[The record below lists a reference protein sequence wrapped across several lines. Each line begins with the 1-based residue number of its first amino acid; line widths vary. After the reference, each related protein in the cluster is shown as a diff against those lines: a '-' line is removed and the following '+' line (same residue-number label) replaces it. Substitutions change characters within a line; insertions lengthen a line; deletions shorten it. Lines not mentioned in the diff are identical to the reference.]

1 VTSSYATR
9 VEASARQVGRGVLDP
24 PGVAAG
30 RVVAYSERKTVQDL
44 RQAVR
49 GYRAGTLFLAA
60 GLALCLVY
68 FLVPRGNT
76 QSVIYDLIGVGS
88 AVAIGCSVFLNR
100 PEYRLPWFLFAVGNL
115 FFAVADIIFN
125 IIVNPPVPSVA
136 DWFYLGGYPVLTC
149 GLVLIVVRAG
159 GHHRLAA
166 LDEAAIVTIAFAL
179 FQFVWLIDTIA
190 DGPGSFGERA
200 VAAAYPAMDIV
211 LLAGLAGFFVTA
223 AWRTPAFVLLVT
235 SVVALLVSDDVYGL
249 GPNAYRSGDLTDL
262 GWLLSYI
269 LWAAAA
275 LHPSMRE
282 LSRPPRRRIRLRIH
296 PVRIVLL
303 TAALVSAPFV
313 LFVQH
318 LRGGRLEPNAVA
330 LAGTAIAV
338 LVILRLVGIM
348 RALERIRERER
359 SARADAEQAQMLL
372 AVQNEQLVQADKL
385 KDEFVALISHDLRTP
400 LTSIMGYVEL
410 ALEDVGEPLDD
421 ERRSY
426 LEVVS
431 RSSDRLLR
439 LVDDLLFV
447 ARVQAGRLVLERKQL
462 DLCAI
467 ARQSVL
473 EARPRAENK
482 QLSIAFNGNG
492 PVMLEADKGRLFQ
505 LLDNLISN
513 AIKFTPEGGRVDV
526 NVAAVPGSAVLEVA
540 DTGMGLGPGEEKLV
554 FDRFFRSSRVVA
566 QQVPGTGLGLFI
578 SRAIVEAHG
587 GTIAVSS
594 REGTGTTFR
603 IQLPARVSHQAAP
616 EPELVA

>member
-1 VTSSYATR
+1 MH
-9 VEASARQVGRGVLDP
+9 E
-24 PGVAAG
+24 
-30 RVVAYSERKTVQDL
+30 L

-49 GYRAGTLFLAA
+49 GFRAGSLFLAA
-60 GLALCLVY
+60 GVVLCVVY
-68 FLVPRGNT
+68 FLVPRGNA
-76 QSVIYDLIGVGS
+76 QSVLYDLTGVGS
-88 AVAIGCSVFLNR
+88 SVAIAAGVYLNK
-100 PEYRLPWFLFAVGNL
+100 PDYRLPWFLFAVGNL

-125 IIVNPPVPSVA
+125 ILVNPPVPSVA
-136 DWFYLGGYPVLTC
+136 DWFYLGGYPLLTL
-149 GLVLIVVRAG
+149 GLVLLVVRAG

-166 LDEAAIVTIAFAL
+166 IDEAAIVTIAFAL
-179 FQFVWLIDTIA
+179 FQWVWIMDAIV
-190 DGPGSFGERA
+190 DGPGSVTERA
-200 VAAAYPAMDIV
+200 VNMAYPGMDV
-211 LLAGLAGFFVTA
+211 LLLAGLAGFFVTA
-223 AWRTPAFVLLVT
+223 AWRTPAFVMLVASLT
-235 SVVALLVSDDVYGL
+235 ALLVADDIYGIQ
-249 GPNAYRSGDLTDL
+249 GGSYASGDYTDL

-282 LSRPPRRRIRLRIH
+282 LSKPRRRRVRLRIH

-303 TAALVSAPFV
+303 TVALLSAPAV
-313 LFVQH
+313 LTIQH
-318 LRGGRLEPNAVA
+318 IRHIHFDPYAIV
-330 LAGTAIAV
+330 LAAAAIAI
-338 LVILRLVGIM
+338 LVVARLVGIL
-348 RALERIRERER
+348 RALERIREREQ
-359 SARADAEQAQMLL
+359 SARADAEHAQMLL
-372 AVQNEQLVQADKL
+372 AVQNEKLMEADKL

-410 ALEDVGEPLDD
+410 ALEDVGGPLDD
-421 ERRSY
+421 ERRQY

-447 ARVQAGRLVLERKQL
+447 ARVQAGRLVLERSTL
-462 DLCAI
+462 DLCTI
-467 ARQSVL
+467 ARQSVE

-482 QLSIAFNGNG
+482 QLIIAFNGNG

-526 NVAAVPGSAVLEVA
+526 NVEPAADGAVLEVT
-540 DTGMGLGPGEEKLV
+540 DTGMGLGPGEADHV

-594 REGTGTTFR
+594 HDGAGTTFR
-603 IQLPARVSHQAAP
+603 IQLPSRDRSPRTTA
-616 EPELVA
+616 ELVA